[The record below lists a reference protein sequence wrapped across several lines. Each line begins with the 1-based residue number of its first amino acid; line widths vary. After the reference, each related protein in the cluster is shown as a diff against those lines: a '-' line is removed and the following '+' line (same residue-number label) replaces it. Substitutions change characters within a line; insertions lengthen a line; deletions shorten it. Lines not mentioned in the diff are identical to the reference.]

1 MMTHPYMHVLK
12 EDKKSLS
19 NQLEFTTGQ
28 RRIHLKIHIGI
39 KKKKSKLMKTFIY
52 AGGTGNTELKS
63 LA

>member
-39 KKKKSKLMKTFIY
+39 KKKSKLVKTFIY
-52 AGGTGNTELKS
+52 AGGTGNTELK
-63 LA
+63 LLT